1 MSQVLDHRSEGLD
14 VLHAHYAL
22 PHAIGALL
30 VREAARSAGL
40 APLRVVTTLHGTDI
54 TLVGNDP
61 ATRPSRST
69 RSAPRTR

>member
-1 MSQVLDHRSEGLD
+1 M
-14 VLHAHYAL
+14 LHAHYAL

-40 APLRVVTTLHGTDI
+40 APLKVVTTLHGTDI

-61 ATRPSRST
+61 SYAPLTQYA
-69 RSAPRTR
+69 SAPRTR